1 MALIT
6 RLSRLMRAD
15 LNAVLDR
22 LEEPDILLAQALRDM
37 QDALADDERALAVL
51 ERDRQ
56 QLRQRRETLSQRKTP
71 SLELDVCL
79 DAEQDDLARAL
90 LRRGL
95 EQQRLEALLSQRE
108 RDIDS
113 RIDVLKAT
121 LGQRRHRLE
130 ELRADAALL
139 GDIRESNAEP
149 FRAMATDA
157 ADVPAP
163 VRDADVE
170 IALLAAKRRRSS

>member
-6 RLSRLMRAD
+6 RLSRLIRSD

-37 QDALADDERALAVL
+37 QQALADNERALAAL

-56 QLRQRRETLSQRKTP
+56 RLAQRRQRLSRRKAAAAT
-71 SLELDVCL
+71 ELDICL
-79 DAEQDDLARAL
+79 DADQDDLARSL

-95 EQQRLEALLSQRE
+95 EQERLDALLCQRE
-108 RDIDS
+108 RDLDS
-113 RIDVLKAT
+113 RIDALNET
-121 LGQRRHRLE
+121 LSQRRRRLE
-130 ELRADAALL
+130 TLRAQARLFDDSAVPDEQPTGSFAGDAL
-139 GDIRESNAEP
+139 
-149 FRAMATDA
+149 
-157 ADVPAP
+157 AP
-163 VRDADVE
+163 IRDAEVE

>member
-56 QLRQRRETLSQRKTP
+56 QLQQRRETLSQRQTT

-90 LRRGL
+90 IRRGL
-95 EQQRLEALLSQRE
+95 EQQRLEALLSQRA
-108 RDIDS
+108 RDTDS
-113 RIDVLKAT
+113 RIGVLKET
-121 LGQRRHRLE
+121 LARRRHRLE

-139 GDIRESNAEP
+139 SDTREPNDEP
-149 FRAMATDA
+149 SCTRAIDLSE
-157 ADVPAP
+157 VPAP
-163 VRDADVE
+163 IRDADVE

>member
-37 QDALADDERALAVL
+37 QEALADDERALAAL

-56 QLRQRRETLSQRKTP
+56 HLRQRRETLSRHKTAAAA
-71 SLELDVCL
+71 ELDICL
-79 DAEQDDLARAL
+79 DADQDDLARAL

-95 EQQRLEALLSQRE
+95 EQERLDALLCQRE
-108 RDIDS
+108 RDLDG
-113 RIDVLKAT
+113 RIDALTETLSQRRRRLDALRAQAT
-121 LGQRRHRLE
+121 LFGNAAE
-130 ELRADAALL
+130 SDDEPAGTVVDDAL
-139 GDIRESNAEP
+139 
-149 FRAMATDA
+149 
-157 ADVPAP
+157 AP
-163 VRDADVE
+163 IRDAEVE
-170 IALLAAKRRRSS
+170 IALLAAKRRRSL